1 MLEKLTYSVTFPST
15 GRAFAGDL
23 DFKTGF
29 GTITGPNEAGKSL
42 IIEIARWCLFGTA
55 ALRGKADDY
64 KTLKATLRFRVR
76 GEAFTVER
84 SSSTCKLTKD
94 DKVLATGTKPVNAH
108 ICQLLGFGLEVF
120 DVACVANQGDVEKL
134 SAMKPTER
142 KRMVDEVVGLNRLE
156 DLAKWC
162 GDEARVLE
170 RQQVPPGDEPVEPA
184 EPMGDIE
191 AARAAFEEMHEIRGV
206 LTVVQEPPVAPTCP
220 GTQTVAELQPLVEAE
235 REARA
240 EFNMLKTRL
249 ASLPEAFGYN
259 DAELTAFE
267 ALWDGFEH
275 WQARERFEKLHP
287 RSSQTREALL
297 AMQGDWAVIDQRD
310 SLVALWPIWRS
321 TARWTAR
328 TASITSSWR
337 TTGSRAC
344 GPSWRPW
351 ATSSPLLSPSPRSR
365 SRWTRPDD
373 WDLKDTQDD
382 WELVK
387 DAVETHRPR
396 ITRFD
401 IDIYRRANVAAIE
414 RKEIELRLSQIPPS
428 CGIEAKLQA
437 RLTYESNL
445 ARHQI
450 DLVNYDTW
458 QKKHAQAQARVH
470 EIKPLA
476 EQFSKLGGL
485 QIEWHRYNDRKEI
498 FDAASAEY
506 NRLSVEADGWR
517 RAQTALNNLR
527 VMVKGHLVPAL
538 SKVASHLLA
547 QMTGGQRNIVSVDQE
562 FNVVVDGQPLDT
574 LSGSGKAVANLA
586 LRLGLGQVLTN
597 NVSRSSSETR
607 LTPRWTTQGQEI

>member
-170 RQQVPPGDEPVEPA
+170 KALVPPGDEPVEPA

-206 LTVVQEPPVAPTCP
+206 LSVVQEPPVAPTCP

-249 ASLPEAFGYN
+249 ASLPEAFGYS
-259 DAELTAFE
+259 DEELTAFE

-275 WQARERFEKLHP
+275 WQAREKFEKLHP

-310 SLVALWPIWRS
+310 SLSRLVADLEKHGEVDCPNCQHHFFLENDRIEDLRS
-321 TARWTAR
+321 QLEALADVET
-328 TASITSSWR
+328 
-337 TTGSRAC
+337 
-344 GPSWRPW
+344 P
-351 ATSSPLLSPSPRSR
+351 PL
-365 SRWTRPDD
+365 TIAQIKVEMGKVDD

-401 IDIYRRANVAAIE
+401 IEIYRRANVAAIE
-414 RKEIELRLSQIPPS
+414 RKEIELRMSQIPPS

-437 RLTYESNL
+437 RLTYEF
-445 ARHQI
+445 
-450 DLVNYDTW
+450 
-458 QKKHAQAQARVH
+458 
-470 EIKPLA
+470 KP
-476 EQFSKLGGL
+476 
-485 QIEWHRYNDRKEI
+485 RPPRDR
-498 FDAASAEY
+498 
-506 NRLSVEADGWR
+506 
-517 RAQTALNNLR
+517 
-527 VMVKGHLVPAL
+527 
-538 SKVASHLLA
+538 
-547 QMTGGQRNIVSVDQE
+547 
-562 FNVVVDGQPLDT
+562 
-574 LSGSGKAVANLA
+574 
-586 LRLGLGQVLTN
+586 
-597 NVSRSSSETR
+597 
-607 LTPRWTTQGQEI
+607 PRQL